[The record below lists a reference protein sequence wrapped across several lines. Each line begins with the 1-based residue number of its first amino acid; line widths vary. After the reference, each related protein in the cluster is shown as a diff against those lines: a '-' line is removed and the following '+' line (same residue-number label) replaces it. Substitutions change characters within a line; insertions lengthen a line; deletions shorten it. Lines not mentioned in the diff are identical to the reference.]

1 MGVTSGLCRALT
13 AACMAAGLV
22 LVGTGCGLLFE
33 GPAPSTPRSTGTS
46 QVASG
51 EEPVE
56 LTAPDSVGAERVGL
70 GTLRQHEVSVYLRRG
85 DLQLRVT
92 PLDEGVIH
100 VTAPDTYERLAALRT
115 GHQRIFRERTGSA
128 VAFQLFLVAVHS
140 EPTRVSFEPEDLTL
154 VSRGL
159 RYRPVEIRA
168 VTPRWSRQQV
178 GPRETLMA
186 VYAFPADVDL
196 EGALEVEYQEV
207 RDRSWERILTQVQA
221 ERFRIRARVEG
232 RTPPPPSFP

>member
-1 MGVTSGLCRALT
+1 MTSGLGRAGT
-13 AACMAAGLV
+13 AAAMAIGLV
-22 LVGTGCGLLFE
+22 LAPTGCGLLFE
-33 GPAPSTPRSTGTS
+33 GPDPSTPRSAATS
-46 QVASG
+46 EATSG
-51 EEPVE
+51 EDPGA
-56 LTAPDSVGAERVGL
+56 LTGPDSVEAERVGL

-92 PLDEGVIH
+92 PLDEGVIG
-100 VTAPDTYERLAALRT
+100 VTAPDTYERLSAIRT

-140 EPTRVSFEPEDLTL
+140 EPTRISFEPEDLTL

-159 RYRPVEIRA
+159 RYRPVAIRA
-168 VTPRWSRQQV
+168 VTPRWTRQQV

-186 VYAFPADVDL
+186 VYAFPPDVDL

-232 RTPPPPSFP
+232 RPPPPLFP